1 VLVDRLWPRGVKR
14 EPGLFDDW
22 LKDAAP
28 TTELRRWYGHDPAR
42 YTTFARRYRSELE
55 RQPASDAVAALRR
68 RAARARVTLLTATKD
83 VDHSGARVLADVV
96 NGAG

>member
-42 YTTFARRYRSELE
+42 YATFARRYRSELE

-96 NGAG
+96 NGAR